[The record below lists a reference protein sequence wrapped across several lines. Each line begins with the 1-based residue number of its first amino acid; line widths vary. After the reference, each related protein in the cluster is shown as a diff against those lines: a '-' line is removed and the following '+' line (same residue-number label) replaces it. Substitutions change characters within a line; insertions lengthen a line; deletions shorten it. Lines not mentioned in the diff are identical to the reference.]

1 MYVLLH
7 NDNSY
12 LSLSINKPFLVLG
25 AAFLGVLTG
34 DFFAAVPLPV
44 PLPVFLCFAGTVETA
59 DEDLRFISEKKQ
71 TG

>member
-44 PLPVFLCFAGTVETA
+44 FLCFAGTVETA